1 MECTGAS
8 PAATAHPRRIIPG
21 FLSLDL
27 CKELEFIHRSC
38 ATAGYRT
45 GVLSTT
51 LAHLSATGCSHL
63 LVPFVKIREQLK
75 EAVEEAFD
83 CQFELFV
90 EFTALIS
97 WCKGASIGWH
107 SDDNKPYLKQRDFTA
122 VCYLN
127 DQGKDFKG
135 GTLRFQDGE
144 PSSIAPVAGDV
155 SIYTADYR
163 NVHCVD
169 EITEGERLTLTL
181 WFTRDS
187 ASDEDPKLLNFLS
200 QALER
205 ERESPCHPLPASDN
219 MYWFSYDGL
228 GFDLRC
234 ARAVQLGYTFYNS
247 ACSEEIPEDPFEI
260 LSKPLFIGRLDEVF
274 GKEFVNSMHALQ
286 VMQFYH
292 WKASEIVKVR
302 GTVDHAKSSKQKFIS
317 RNSSYT
323 RLDLPCDVELAES
336 ILQCN
341 SRVEMENLFS
351 WDDLALAVEN
361 WESYTSEL
369 WRQLFAFMPNWLSYQ
384 SIYYIDRSE
393 INKND
398 R

>member
-1 MECTGAS
+1 MESSGVFPETA
-8 PAATAHPRRIIPG
+8 AHPRRHLRG

-63 LVPFVKIREQLK
+63 LLPFVKVREQLK

-90 EFTALIS
+90 EFTGLIS

-107 SDDNKPYLKQRDFTA
+107 SDDNKPYLKQRDFSA

-155 SIYTADYR
+155 AIYTADYR

-169 EITEGERLTLTL
+169 EIIEGERLTLTL

-205 ERESPCHPLPASDN
+205 NREGPFYPLPASDN
-219 MYWFSYDGL
+219 MYLFTYNGSS
-228 GFDLRC
+228 FDLRC
-234 ARAVQLGYTFYNS
+234 ARACQLGYTFYSS
-247 ACSEEIPEDPFEI
+247 ACSEKIPEDSFEM
-260 LSKPLFIGRLDEVF
+260 LSKPLFIGREDEVF
-274 GKEFVNSMHALQ
+274 EKEFVSSMHALQ

-292 WKASEIVKVR
+292 WKASKAAKVR
-302 GTVDHAKSSKQKFIS
+302 GTKGQAEQEFIS
-317 RNSSYT
+317 RKHSYT
-323 RLDLPCDVELAES
+323 QLVLSCDKELAES
-336 ILQCN
+336 VLQCN
-341 SRVEMENLFS
+341 CHVEMENLFS
-351 WDDLALAVEN
+351 WDDFALAIEN
-361 WESYTSEL
+361 WERYTTEL
-369 WRQLFAFMPNWLSYQ
+369 RRKLSAFMPSWLSYQ
-384 SIYYIDRSE
+384 SIYYIDDPSE
-393 INKND
+393 LNECEK
-398 R
+398 

>member
-1 MECTGAS
+1 MESTDAS
-8 PAATAHPRRIIPG
+8 PATAAHPRRLLPG

-51 LAHLSATGCSHL
+51 LAHLAATGCSHL
-63 LVPFVKIREQLK
+63 LLPFVKVRERLK
-75 EAVEEAFD
+75 EAVEEAFG
-83 CQFELFV
+83 CHFELFV
-90 EFTALIS
+90 EFTGLIS

-155 SIYTADYR
+155 SIYTADYK

-169 EITEGERLTLTL
+169 EIIEGERLTLTL

-200 QALER
+200 QALESDR
-205 ERESPCHPLPASDN
+205 EGLFYPLPASDN
-219 MYWFSYDGL
+219 MYRLSYNGS

-234 ARAVQLGYTFYNS
+234 ARARQLGYTFYYS
-247 ACSEEIPEDPFEI
+247 ACNEEIPEDSFET
-260 LSKPLFIGRLDEVF
+260 LSKPLFIGRGDEVF
-274 GKEFVNSMHALQ
+274 EKEFVNSMHALQ
-286 VMQFYH
+286 VMQFYR
-292 WKASEIVKVR
+292 WKSTEAAKVR
-302 GTVDHAKSSKQKFIS
+302 GIKGQAEQDFIS
-317 RNSSYT
+317 RKNSYT
-323 RLDLPCDVELAES
+323 QLVLPCDIELAES

-341 SRVEMENLFS
+341 SHVEMENLFS
-351 WDDLALAVEN
+351 WDDFALAIEN
-361 WESYTSEL
+361 WERYTTEL
-369 WRQLFAFMPNWLSYQ
+369 RRKLSAFMPNWLSYQ
-384 SIYYIDRSE
+384 SIYYIDPSE
-393 INKND
+393 LNGCES
-398 R
+398 